1 MWKILRV
8 FTNVM
13 KRFMAVVIHPLKT
26 GMSVQQ
32 ETVLSVVSIV
42 WLSVVP
48 VGVVYGTAIGL
59 PYPAAFF

>member
-1 MWKILRV
+1 
-8 FTNVM
+8 M

-26 GMSVQQ
+26 DMSVQQ